1 MNPQLQ
7 SIPQGIVTGI
17 DLVEIGRIAKS
28 MERRMFLQRVYS
40 PQELEL
46 MQLLA
51 GSGKPLLASHSA
63 VSTAAVNFCAKEAFA
78 KALGSG
84 IRGFA
89 LNEVSA
95 LRDSLGAPYL
105 VFTGKA
111 RQLVEERGLAFS
123 VSLSHTKEYAC
134 AVVTG
139 WYCK

>member
-46 MQLLA
+46 MQLRA
-51 GSGKPLLASHSA
+51 GQGKPLLASHSA

-78 KALGSG
+78 KALDEATQYDSRVTDVLSTKG
-84 IRGFA
+84 A
-89 LNEVSA
+89 L
-95 LRDSLGAPYL
+95 
-105 VFTGKA
+105 
-111 RQLVEERGLAFS
+111 
-123 VSLSHTKEYAC
+123 
-134 AVVTG
+134 
-139 WYCK
+139 